1 MSRHRPVAERKEHF
15 IKSRILVAVAAL
27 LAVFSIPAAAQEY
40 PKLEVPIGFSFV
52 NVYPDITPITSFNIF
67 GGGGGFVYKFS
78 PVIGIKAVVLQPS
91 NADRLLH
98 AAPTYAQAANSK
110 RLSMN

>member
-1 MSRHRPVAERKEHF
+1 MMPSECRIVAPQACRRTKKHF
-15 IKSRILVAVAAL
+15 MKSRILVAVAAL

-67 GGGGGFVYKFS
+67 GGGGFVYNFL
-78 PVIGIKAVVLQPS
+78 PMIGIKTDFQGYCASP
-91 NADRLLH
+91 
-98 AAPTYAQAANSK
+98 
-110 RLSMN
+110 